1 MSNTSISFEDSN
13 LFSKIIL
20 DYVNN
25 QAEIAPFYNLRP
37 EIASYKTMME
47 QKNYNNNFRP
57 ILVDALNA
65 QYHQASI
72 NLTKTPAVANNINAL
87 LANNTFTVTT
97 GHQLCLYTGPL
108 YFIYKII
115 STIKWCEE
123 LTTAYPDKNFV
134 PLFWMASEDHDYE
147 EINHIYIN
155 AQKHTWNIDSKQQ
168 PVGRLS
174 LGGFDLFAQEIIS
187 LANNSFAKKQLEEWS
202 ACYTSSPTLSI
213 ATRKLVNLLFADKG
227 LVILDADNKE
237 LKQLL
242 VPYIK
247 KDIIEQSNFKALSE
261 TNKLLPKKYKT
272 QINGRDINYFYLSN
286 EGRKLIKKINDR
298 FMVDGTEISFSESE
312 LITDIENNPEN
323 YSPNV
328 VLRPLYQE
336 IILPNLSYIGGPGE
350 IAYWLQLKSVFENN
364 HISFPILTLRS
375 FVLLLNEQHK
385 NQLSK
390 IGLSVNDFFKHDVDV
405 ERKLV
410 ALNLDGG
417 QVEIIQNIAQNL
429 QQLINIALKTD
440 NKIASD
446 IIKNKSSWENVLQ
459 KINSNLDKKQR
470 EKVANHSEKFK
481 QIKSNYFINNT
492 IQERVTNILSYGVTE
507 SLSTLI
513 ESMSVLINIS
523 QNQVQVVIKQG

>member
-57 ILVDALNA
+57 ILVDVLNK
-65 QYHQASI
+65 QYNQTNI
-72 NLTKTPAVANNINAL
+72 NLNKTPAVANNINAL

-115 STIKWCEE
+115 STLKWCEE
-123 LTTAYPDKNFV
+123 LKNAYPDKNFV
-134 PLFWMASEDHDYE
+134 PVFWMASEDHDFE

-155 AQKHTWNIDSKQQ
+155 AQKHTWDIDSKQQ

-174 LGGFDLFAQEIIS
+174 LAGFDLFAQEIIT
-187 LANNSFAKKQLEEWS
+187 LANNNFAKKQLEDWG
-202 ACYTSSPTLSI
+202 ACYTSSPNLSI

-286 EGRKLIKKINDR
+286 EGRRLIKKTNDK
-298 FMVDGTEISFSESE
+298 FVVDGTNITFSESE
-312 LITDIENNPEN
+312 IITDIETNPEN

-364 HISFPILTLRS
+364 NISFPILTLRS
-375 FVLLLNEQHK
+375 FVLILNQQHH
-385 NQLSK
+385 NQLNR
-390 IGLSVNDFFKHDVDV
+390 IGLSVHDFFKSDVEV

-417 QVEIIQNIAQNL
+417 QLEIIENISQNL
-429 QQLINIALKTD
+429 QQLIDIALKTD

-446 IIKNKSSWENVLQ
+446 IIKHKSNWENILE
-459 KINSNLDKKQR
+459 KTNRHLDKKQR
-470 EKVANHSEKFK
+470 EKTVNHFQKFTD
-481 QIKSNYFINNT
+481 IKSNYFINNT
-492 IQERVTNILSYGVTE
+492 IQERVSNVLSYGVSE
-507 SLSTLI
+507 SLSTLV
-513 ESMSVLINIS
+513 ESTYRLINNG
-523 QNQVQVVIKQG
+523 QNQVQVIQKPG